1 MVGSH
6 EAARPGSE
14 EAQRST
20 PGTTA
25 ARIKERVGGGGV
37 EAVCSSSVIRGGD
50 EMS

>member
-1 MVGSH
+1 MVGNH

-20 PGTTA
+20 PRTTA
-25 ARIKERVGGGGV
+25 ARIKEK
-37 EAVCSSSVIRGGD
+37 EKAVCGSDVIREED

>member
-25 ARIKERVGGGGV
+25 ARIKERVGVVV